1 MVQTS
6 DLLQKCKETYFANE
20 VASSPV
26 KASSAPPTAVF
37 LQPKWSVNML
47 TTGEQKKIMP
57 MARAPTQARE
67 EKEHVVRNSSFI
79 FHDHE
84 VIHSLML
91 EFKGAQKNSSENPG
105 SVENKAPFGPYSEKK
120 TC

>member
-1 MVQTS
+1 MKRS
-6 DLLQKCKETYFANE
+6 GETYFANE
-20 VASSPV
+20 VPSSPA

-67 EKEHVVRNSSFI
+67 EKEHVVRSSSFI
-79 FHDHE
+79 FYDSC
-84 VIHSLML
+84 IM
-91 EFKGAQKNSSENPG
+91 K
-105 SVENKAPFGPYSEKK
+105 
-120 TC
+120 